1 MSLLRNQRNSKKQG
15 DVGLG
20 IAIGWFS
27 SRGYHVSVPLT
38 DSQDY
43 DLVVEA
49 DGRFFSVQVK
59 TTYHQKYPGIYCAT
73 LKVSGGNRSGTGKV
87 KYFDPKRI
95 HYLFILTE
103 RGDMYLIPS
112 YVVTNRT
119 SINLGEQ
126 YQEFRVTW
134 GDLQVE
140 EAMPL

>member
-20 IAIGWFS
+20 IAIGWFT

-43 DLVVEA
+43 DLLV
-49 DGRFFSVQVK
+49 DSDNRIFRVQVK
-59 TTYHQKYPGIYCAT
+59 TTYHQTYPGIYQAN
-73 LKVSGGNRSGTGKV
+73 LRVRGGNRSGTGKV
-87 KYFDPKRI
+87 KNFDHKRI
-95 HYLFILTE
+95 DYLFALTE

-112 YVVTNRT
+112 YAISGHTH
-119 SINLGEQ
+119 INLGEQ